1 MNFLPKILSR
11 FALAAGLALAAAPLT
26 GCIVTQSGPGYYG
39 SGSMVVDWTISN
51 STTPSLCT
59 ATGSAYLEVTIDAPA
74 SVGGGV
80 FQQACATFA
89 TSVDLD
95 PGTYNARAR
104 LVDGSGNARTTS
116 VELGPIRIQ
125 DGYSTPVSIDFPP
138 NAFY

>member
-1 MNFLPKILSR
+1 MKLFPKVLSR
-11 FALAAGLALAAAPLT
+11 FALVAGLALAAAPLT
-26 GCIVTQSGPGYYG
+26 GCIVTQSGSGYYG
-39 SGSMVVDWTISN
+39 SGSMVVSWRCSN
-51 STTPSLCT
+51 ATAPSLCT

-104 LVDGSGNARTTS
+104 LVDGSGNGRTTT
-116 VELGPIRIQ
+116 VELGPVRIQ
-125 DGYSTPVSIDFPP
+125 DGYATPVSIDFPP